1 MPSRPRGDLLRV
13 TTMGRQT
20 KLKIDPATLRRLRLA
35 FLLFTVFIGSI
46 GTILVIIQD
55 KPFDRAIWFGT
66 IIALAP
72 WVYYFLNRL
81 FWRNE
86 VYAMWL
92 AVIHSPLYMTPTIF
106 QNRLSQNSI
115 LAALLVM
122 LCAVLFLCLCFPH
135 VEIPGRKPRAHP
147 LADPEIDAAK
157 TALSES

>member
-1 MPSRPRGDLLRV
+1 
-13 TTMGRQT
+13 MGRQT

-92 AVIHSPLYMTPTIF
+92 AVIHSPLYMTPPFFRTDSPKIPSWQPCSSCSARCSSF
-106 QNRLSQNSI
+106 AS
-115 LAALLVM
+115 A
-122 LCAVLFLCLCFPH
+122 FLTWRYPAGS
-135 VEIPGRKPRAHP
+135 PGHTHLPTRRSTLQKLP
-147 LADPEIDAAK
+147 
-157 TALSES
+157 